1 MSCHWHGIS
10 SHFFLANFL
19 SLQENLPI
27 LELGSSASL
36 RPGEWVVAVGSPL
49 ALSNTVTSGIVSS
62 TGRKSRELGLCTC
75 KLIKLGLSNYID
87 YIQTDAAIT
96 VR

>member
-10 SHFFLANFL
+10 SHFFLDNFL

-36 RPGEWVVAVGSPL
+36 RPGERVVAVGSPL
-49 ALSNTVTSGIVSS
+49 ALSNIVTSGIVSS
-62 TGRKSRELGLCTC
+62 TGRKSRELGL
-75 KLIKLGLSNYID
+75 SNDID
-87 YIQTDAAIT
+87 YIQTDAPIT

>member
-1 MSCHWHGIS
+1 MAFLHIS
-10 SHFFLANFL
+10 FLIINL
-19 SLQENLPI
+19 LCLQENLPI

-62 TGRKSRELGLCTC
+62 TGRKIRELGLCTC